1 MVNSGSKE
9 GPAELRKGPKP
20 KVRPLIEAAGMQ
32 DVFESSAFVA
42 REGPVDDLSLRLL
55 QFEKHFHNHERGR
68 VQRTGRTDGFR
79 RDRSMSKSP
88 RAINGNRNM

>member
-32 DVFESSAFVA
+32 DVFESGAFVA
-42 REGPVDDLSLRLL
+42 REGSVDDLSL
-55 QFEKHFHNHERGR
+55 EA
-68 VQRTGRTDGFR
+68 T
-79 RDRSMSKSP
+79 P
-88 RAINGNRNM
+88 I

>member
-32 DVFESSAFVA
+32 DVFESGAFVA
-42 REGPVDDLSLRLL
+42 REGSVDDLSLEATPIGKAFL
-55 QFEKHFHNHERGR
+55 
-68 VQRTGRTDGFR
+68 
-79 RDRSMSKSP
+79 
-88 RAINGNRNM
+88 

>member
-1 MVNSGSKE
+1 MVTSGSKE
-9 GPAELRKGPKP
+9 GPAELRMGPKP
-20 KVRPLIEAAGMQ
+20 KVKPLIEAAGMQ
-32 DVFESSAFVA
+32 DVFESGAFVV

-68 VQRTGRTDGFR
+68 VQRTGRIDGFR

>member
-68 VQRTGRTDGFR
+68 VQRTGRIDGFR